1 MGSTGNKN
9 LNITEREV
17 RYAMSKTSSNLA
29 AASFLHISVPTWKK
43 YANRIIDPET
53 GKTLYELHKTTTRQR
68 PTSEYKLKQK
78 NQTYLQFLDL
88 LEGKATP
95 TKGSRLKEKLINYGI
110 MENSCKQCGFSE
122 VRIDGKAPILL
133 MFKDGNIEN
142 QRLQNLEFICYN
154 CYFINGGKLAR
165 PDARIVKTYGKD
177 K

>member
-95 TKGSRLKEKLINYGI
+95 TKGSRLKEKLIN
-110 MENSCKQCGFSE
+110 
-122 VRIDGKAPILL
+122 
-133 MFKDGNIEN
+133 
-142 QRLQNLEFICYN
+142 
-154 CYFINGGKLAR
+154 
-165 PDARIVKTYGKD
+165 
-177 K
+177 